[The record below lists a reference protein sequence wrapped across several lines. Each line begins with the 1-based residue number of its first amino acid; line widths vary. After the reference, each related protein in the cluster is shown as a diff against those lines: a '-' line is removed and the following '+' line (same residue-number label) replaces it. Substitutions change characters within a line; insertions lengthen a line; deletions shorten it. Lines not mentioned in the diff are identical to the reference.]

1 MLHVH
6 TRRQRQRILL
16 KSDQLTG
23 MDAVTRRKINDWWNH
38 WHLTFLFPPM
48 YRGHTHTW
56 STITSECVGCTAC
69 GVVHVCSSSVNI
81 VPCNVEQQDDTS
93 LVCTYTGIVL
103 NNTSFF
109 DAEASIAD
117 YNAGHCCM
125 HADSH
130 VHTRP
135 NRNPSLQNKIEVL
148 DNITSSVIALLFFSK
163 QARDA
168 RETEKNRYN
177 RKISCLFTSHV
188 SRSKN
193 SFAPC
198 NILDGIE
205 SCMDG
210 VSSYRRP
217 IRDEDIPPPRH
228 FKQLQRVIVLFL
240 SRIEL
245 PRQYIFTEH
254 NEKMHNLVISL
265 MYISS
270 DGISVGGCTF
280 LPKFAGLKKMLPL
293 ELVLFRCFGIQPKIV
308 TDGENVI
315 KISIKNA
322 TNCALQHEPR
332 THDAH
337 PPCDFAETHICTCR
351 EVPLPS
357 RMWAARTAEPQVP
370 LQVEPRAAKIRRK
383 K

>member
-1 MLHVH
+1 MA
-6 TRRQRQRILL
+6 
-16 KSDQLTG
+16 G
-23 MDAVTRRKINDWWNH
+23 MDSITRRKINDWWNQ

-56 STITSECVGCTAC
+56 STISSECVGCTAC
-69 GVVHVCSSSVNI
+69 GVVHVCSSAANI
-81 VPCNVEQQDDTS
+81 VPCNIEQQDDTS

-109 DAEASIAD
+109 DPEASIAD
-117 YNAGHCCM
+117 YNAGHFCM

-130 VHTRP
+130 AHARP
-135 NRNPSLQNKIEVL
+135 NRNPSLQHKIEVL

-163 QARDA
+163 QAHEA
-168 RETEKNRYN
+168 RETEKIRYH
-177 RKISCLFTSHV
+177 RKISSLFTSHV

-205 SCMDG
+205 ACIDG

-217 IRDEDIPPPRH
+217 IGSEDIPPLRH
-228 FKQLQRVIVLFL
+228 FKRLQRVIVMLL

-254 NEKMHNLVISL
+254 NEKMRNLVISL
-265 MYISS
+265 VYISS
-270 DGISVGGCTF
+270 DGISVEGSTF
-280 LPKFAGLKKMLPL
+280 LPKFDGLKKMLPL

-308 TDGENVI
+308 TDGENII

-322 TNCALQHEPR
+322 NSTALQHGPT
-332 THDAH
+332 THDTH
-337 PPCDFAETHICTCR
+337 PPCDFAGTRVCTCR
-351 EVPLPS
+351 EVALPNQ
-357 RMWAARTAEPQVP
+357 MWTPRAEETQASPRT
-370 LQVEPRAAKIRRK
+370 EPRAAKIRRK

>member
-1 MLHVH
+1 
-6 TRRQRQRILL
+6 
-16 KSDQLTG
+16 
-23 MDAVTRRKINDWWNH
+23 
-38 WHLTFLFPPM
+38 
-48 YRGHTHTW
+48 
-56 STITSECVGCTAC
+56 
-69 GVVHVCSSSVNI
+69 VHVCSSPVNI
-81 VPCNVEQQDDTS
+81 VPCNIEQQDDTS

-109 DAEASIAD
+109 DPDTSIAD
-117 YNAGHCCM
+117 YNAGHSCM

-135 NRNPSLQNKIEVL
+135 NRNPSLQHKIEVL

-163 QARDA
+163 QAHEA
-168 RETEKNRYN
+168 RETEKIRYN
-177 RKISCLFTSHV
+177 RKISSLFTSHV

-193 SFAPC
+193 SFAAC

-217 IRDEDIPPPRH
+217 IRSEDIPPPRH
-228 FKQLQRVIVLFL
+228 FKQLQRVIVLLL

-254 NEKMHNLVISL
+254 NEKMRNLVISL
-265 MYISS
+265 VYISS
-270 DGISVGGCTF
+270 DGISVEGSTF

-308 TDGENVI
+308 TDGENII

-322 TNCALQHEPR
+322 KKCALQHEPR
-332 THDAH
+332 RHDAH
-337 PPCDFAETHICTCR
+337 TVCDFASTHVCTCC
-351 EVPLPS
+351 EVPLSS
-357 RMWAARTAEPQVP
+357 RMWTVRTAETQVP
-370 LQVEPRAAKIRRK
+370 AQIEPRAAKIRRK